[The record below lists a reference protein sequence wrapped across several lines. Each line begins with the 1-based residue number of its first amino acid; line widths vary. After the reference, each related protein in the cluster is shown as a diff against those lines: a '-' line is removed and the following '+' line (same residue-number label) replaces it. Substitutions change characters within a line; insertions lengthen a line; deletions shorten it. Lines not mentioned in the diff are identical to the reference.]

1 MLKEHEDNMKVFLKG
16 VFQSLN
22 EYERVSDRDIS
33 GRFDYK
39 IKNQRVLESL
49 ESLRINNKVN
59 TSEASYVI
67 MKESGIKSVDMRLM
81 KKKLYG

>member
-1 MLKEHEDNMKVFLKG
+1 MKVFLKG

-22 EYERVSDRDIS
+22 EYERVNDRDIS

-67 MKESGIKSVDMRLM
+67 TKESGQISLI
-81 KKKLYG
+81 